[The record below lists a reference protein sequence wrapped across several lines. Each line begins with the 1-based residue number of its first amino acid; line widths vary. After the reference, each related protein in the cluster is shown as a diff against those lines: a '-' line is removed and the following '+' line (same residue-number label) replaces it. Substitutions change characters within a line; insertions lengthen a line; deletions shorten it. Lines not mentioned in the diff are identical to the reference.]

1 MGAAKILIGGKKLR
15 NLLKKLTLVDA
26 SGKVLSQRSRCGS
39 YIVVKEM
46 ERITVRTTL
55 ERNLLLE
62 KNPRPAG
69 DLKTVTPELMF
80 DKLGKIIHSLVWQP
94 WSFANC
100 SLYAHHVGLDGF
112 HYPDHICSFS
122 CHGDNCEVW
131 QVIRDQR
138 KQLPMVSD
146 LPHMNHY
153 QVLLA
158 WCPRRLPALGALAP
172 QSAA

>member
-62 KNPRPAG
+62 KNRRPAG
-69 DLKTVTPELMF
+69 DLKTVTPELRF
-80 DKLGKIIHSLVWQP
+80 DKLGKIIHSLVLATME
-94 WSFANC
+94 FC
-100 SLYAHHVGLDGF
+100 LLLYISTPHPTKWCADIHIISTPHAK
-112 HYPDHICSFS
+112 PDC
-122 CHGDNCEVW
+122 NY
-131 QVIRDQR
+131 
-138 KQLPMVSD
+138 LPSKSY
-146 LPHMNHY
+146 LT
-153 QVLLA
+153 
-158 WCPRRLPALGALAP
+158 
-172 QSAA
+172 